1 MFLKRFVLSG
11 VAVLLA
17 VSLAGC
23 GGSSSKP
30 VSVALSSTTA
40 TVDPANTLTLT
51 ATVAN
56 DKNNDGVT
64 WTQSGGGS
72 LTTTTTTATF
82 TAPAATSSVQTITI
96 TATSV
101 ADPTQSVSATLT
113 IPAQLTITT
122 TGGATGSLAG
132 QVGTVYSVQLQT
144 TTGVPPYTWTL
155 APGNTLPACLS
166 MTSSGLITSNGPL
179 TANCAIDP
187 NITFDVTDS
196 GTPPMTASQS
206 LDLIIASAPPV
217 VFSTTTIPPATGTY
231 NAPYSGAVL
240 ASGGTGALTYS
251 LASNSGPLPKGLSLG
266 SASGAIT
273 GTPTAAGT
281 YPFTIQAADPYGDVN
296 TQAYTIT
303 INPATPTLSFAAIAT
318 QTYGAQPFQVS
329 ATDSASTP
337 STGAITYSLTS
348 GQSSAGTVT
357 SSGMVTLTGT
367 GTVYLTATQAATANY
382 TAATATTSFT
392 VTGEAPTLTFATIPT
407 ETYGNAPFS
416 VSVSDSASTPSNG
429 AITYSLTPGQ
439 TSAGTVSSS
448 GLVTIT
454 GAGTIYITA
463 SQAASGDFVATSVNT
478 TITVAPEAPVLSFA
492 AIAAQT
498 FGAQPIQVS
507 ATDSTTTP
515 STGAITYSLT
525 PGLTSAGTVSPSGL
539 VTITGAGTIYLT
551 ATQAASGNYA
561 VGSATTSFTVA
572 QATPTLSFAA
582 ISAQTYGNP
591 SFSVNATSASNGA
604 VTYSLTPGQ
613 TSAGTVTS
621 TGQVTISGAGT
632 IYLTANQAATAN
644 YIAATATTTV
654 TVNPATPT
662 LSFAQIPAQTY
673 GNPSFSVSATSASNG
688 AVTYSLTQGQTSAGS
703 VSTAGQV
710 TISGVGTIYLTATQ
724 AATTNYTTA
733 TATTSFTVS
742 PATATVVLGS
752 LTQTYNGSSLAA
764 TATTTP
770 TGLAV
775 NFSYTGKGGTT
786 YPTSS
791 TAPTNAG
798 TYSVTASINS
808 AAGGMSANYTGSS
821 TGTLTISP
829 ASATVTI
836 GSQTQTYTGSPISA
850 TATTN
855 PTGISVGFTYTG
867 TGTTTYGPSAT
878 APTNAGTYSVAGTIS
893 NPNYTGSGSGTLTIS
908 PATAT
913 VTIGSQTQT
922 YTGSA
927 IPATVTTAPT
937 GLSVTYSYT
946 GTGTTSYGPS
956 ATAPTN
962 AGTYSVA
969 GTISNPNYTGTGSGT
984 LTISPATATVTIGS
998 QTQTY
1003 TGSPISATATT
1014 APTGLTVSFTYT
1026 GTGAT
1031 SYPTSSTAP
1040 TNAGTYSVAGTISNP
1055 NYTGTGSGML
1065 TIQQATATIT
1075 IGSQTQTYNGSPI
1088 SASATTSPSGLS
1100 VTYSYTGTGTTTY
1113 PTSSTPPTNAGTYS
1127 VTGTINSAAG
1137 GLSANYTGSAT
1148 GTLTIQPE
1156 SVNLTFTSVP
1166 TYKTYGNPTFSVT
1179 ASDST
1184 GPVSSGAITY
1194 SVTSGP
1200 ATVGST
1206 TGLVTL
1212 SNPGASAG
1220 TVWLQ
1225 ANQAAY
1231 GNYAAASATANF
1243 TVYPTLTLTPTT
1255 LPTGV
1260 VGTAYNQSLVSLASG
1275 GNGVY
1280 SWTLASGGAN
1290 LTAAGLSLSTGTT
1303 ASGGGVVSGSTPI
1316 ATASPESFSV
1326 TVSDGAGNTATSA
1339 MSVMIN
1345 ASLSV
1350 STTTLPYGFS
1360 GSGAT
1365 YSQPLVAVGGS
1376 GTYSSWAVTTGGTQ
1390 LAALGLSLNT
1400 STGVISNPGTLNPGS
1415 ATFTVKVT
1423 DSKGATAT
1431 SSSLTITIYAPLT
1444 LPAASSTTPGP
1455 ATFGWSYAGYINV
1468 TGGSG
1473 GYPGGGYSWTITNSG
1488 LAAAGFTYT
1497 TSGGSPA
1504 GSQMYISGTAPSTAQ
1519 TINFTVKVTDT
1530 LTGKFTSAI
1539 QYSIVV
1545 GPPIPL
1551 TMNPASGTALP
1562 GAITGENYSNQ
1573 SISLANG
1580 SNSSY
1585 AFSVGVN
1592 GGTVTAGTTWTLP
1605 DNLTASNSGGILA
1618 ISGKPNATTPIT
1630 LVIKGTDSG
1639 QDIAGPNTYT
1649 LAVTNPSPLGG
1660 LPAAGALSSA
1670 TIGQY
1675 YSNTFN
1681 VTGGDQANYTWT
1693 VNTTPLTSGSPFAIG
1708 ATGISV
1714 EDFGGNSLSISGP
1727 CTAYGTA
1734 TLNVSVLD
1742 VGTGQTLGPIQY
1754 TIACNPQQPLA
1765 LTPSSNPLPSGTYNP
1780 TGVSSYPGAQI
1791 YASGGSNSGYVFSV
1805 TVGTTASVVGPA
1817 MTVPIG
1823 NGLTVSAS
1831 GGTLTIAGT
1840 PTQSGDVPLN
1850 VTLNDS
1856 AGDPVASATYQI
1868 ALINPAAGYTVS
1880 GNISYSG
1887 SHTGWTYI
1895 RLNNLSNGNSS
1906 LGTAISEAKLTAG
1919 GAYTIHGVTPGIYE
1933 VNAFMDTL
1941 NNGSQNAADPTGY
1954 SVSSVT
1960 VSTGN
1965 VTTGA
1970 NVQLQDPS
1978 GLSLNSSPTWDSSQ
1992 GFGAF
1997 SGGAL
2002 IDFDIIKSNNIEQ
2015 AAGYTVQWST
2025 DSSFITGVSSQCF
2038 PATGSGSWIVT
2049 GISGS
2054 GPYYFRAAGILGSCA
2069 TPTSTG
2075 PWSAPSP
2082 AMTITAPAGN
2092 AVSGTVTIPS
2102 TVTPTGPLYVGFY
2115 NSSTSQ
2121 IYATEITTP
2130 SNSTPNS
2137 YSVNVPTGSG
2147 YFLFG
2152 ILDQNITGVINA
2164 PGEISNTNQN
2174 NMTTVSITGTTTG
2187 MNLDLT
2193 PYAANVQATVRTQ
2206 NQQSTGLNG
2215 VTTNSYGLDFQVQG
2229 LVKLPVSVELA
2240 TESTPGVLVPT
2251 DVVTGAF
2258 NGNTDEFDYSP
2269 NLNGDIPAQGDHY
2282 NLLITYSDSTPSV
2295 PDTQTV
2301 TVTVGAPLNA
2311 FATNLAPD
2319 TTGISMMPGFS
2330 WSYPTNASSYNYR
2343 FQLHDS
2349 NGNRIWRIPGDNSN
2363 SNYFPSTTTPAITW
2377 AIDPTGSGS
2386 VPSVPLLNS
2395 DSTYWWEIDTTD
2407 ANGDEAT
2414 TEVAFK
2420 TLGTSL
2426 SLPTTNP
2433 ITLPTTAIINQNY
2446 YGSVSVIGGVEPYN
2460 WNVNWNTDND
2470 GLYWNTGADGSSLI
2484 IQGTP
2489 PNVTTAGN
2497 PVTFQATVY
2506 DSTGASFG
2514 PETYTIAVNPY
2525 ITGDYPVYGQITF
2538 NGCGTDEPP
2547 VTLTLTS
2554 TDGHGIS
2561 QTAISDSTGMYEFP
2575 SVPNGAYSI
2584 TPSIT
2589 GPATSILS
2597 PTSLP
2602 VTVNGTYVNNNNF
2615 NATVGYTVTGMAG
2628 YDGAQT
2634 GPIYLSMD
2642 GCTTPSPGTAITAP
2656 GAFTIHGVPPGVY
2669 TINAWMDGLKKGVPN
2684 LSDPSGSTHN
2694 VVVPNANDANL
2705 SVGLTDPAP
2714 ATLSYAS
2721 GIALANG
2728 FANGAVLNIS
2738 PVYLQN
2744 SLGNGAAEAATSYT
2758 VQWSTTSNFS
2768 TIAGSA
2774 SFPAAGWDTGYWIL
2788 NTATI
2793 SGLTQGDA
2801 YYFRTQGVAG
2811 TSTSNWSNVMGPVTI
2826 SAPPT
2831 SNTVSG
2837 QITFSQKATGPL
2849 YVGFFNQN
2857 TMQVY
2862 LTQVGTAAAPP
2873 TSPASYSLQVPTG
2886 NNYYFFAALDQN
2898 NDGIFDPGDITSFN
2912 SLMFTTPAVSISGPA
2927 TENLTLPS
2935 GHSTAVVRTQ
2945 NSYTSLE
2952 WGAPGQ
2958 GYNLLYDITPVG
2970 KLPISVELTSAP
2982 AGSNIVTPADIAW
2995 CFSCGSEDVNS
3006 AFNFT
3011 YNLGSTAPTVGAGYG
3026 VKVGYPD
3033 GTFDTLTPQ
3042 VTGVVPNWPTN
3053 LSPVGPQSVINDSP
3067 DFTWSYPASAGSYL
3081 YHFWLGDDNWNTVW
3095 SIPNEYNLSND
3106 FTSAL
3111 SPSLTLAGGDPTD
3124 PINTP
3129 SISTLTTGA
3138 VYNWD
3143 VEAFDSHGNMATYLS
3158 DLVSGFTTLA
3168 LPNPNPSSL
3177 PSAYLGQ
3184 SYTGTITAT
3193 GGYGGYSY
3201 SVNGNN
3207 CWSCGSVSIGN
3218 GLFANIING
3227 VVTISGSPYQT
3238 GTDSFTVYAV
3248 DTTWSTTIG
3257 PVTYTINIGE
3267 APVTLSGPTSSSAFT
3282 GSSFSENIFVSGGS
3296 GSSYAYKV
3304 GVDGGAYN
3312 SVPNYPSV
3320 LPLADG
3326 LTASF
3331 DGFNELMIGGTL
3343 GSTPATISLSVY
3355 AQDNQGNH
3363 TTQSYTITA
3372 IAPPNGANN
3381 KYLNGTYV
3389 CKMDGFNDSDSSRWT
3404 SVSSFK
3410 ANGAA
3415 GTITSGMWD
3424 TNGRDLSSA
3433 MSGTMTGT
3441 YSIGADNNGLMT
3453 INSIQTSG
3461 GSGTHTGQYAIAL
3474 NNTGSATTATEFR
3487 MVEID
3492 DAGSNPSGQTG
3503 TADCYQAST
3512 GVFGTDIFKG
3522 NSFVFEMNGENGS
3535 GNPNADLG
3543 RFVTS
3548 GGSITGGVIDQAKIT
3563 NASAQETILTGGSYT
3578 VPDATNGRSTLTF
3591 TVSGTNG
3598 GTATFEVY
3606 VIDANRMFLID
3617 TGEVRALSGDVR
3629 KQQQATY
3636 SGTNLNGPFVIY
3648 TQGSDYQN
3656 SAWGYSS
3663 ELMQGTGNGVVSTG
3677 IGSITIN
3684 QSYKDDNGT
3693 YKAGS
3698 DTGGPIDVTFDAANP
3713 GRVTFSAGGSDQGY
3727 LYFFN
3732 NNSAFEMDF
3741 NGPDNYLETGWVEPQ
3756 SESTFTYYVASGDF
3770 LFGQLPRMEAGSNGN
3785 VGELQVGNCAS
3796 SASSCGFTGSV
3807 TTGGE
3812 GDFSWDQSIGAMT
3825 YNWDTTVTGTGSYL
3839 VGSGSKGISCIVISG
3854 TRDACIFNG
3863 DTPSVVIMQQ

>member
-1 MFLKRFVLSG
+1 
-11 VAVLLA
+11 
-17 VSLAGC
+17 
-23 GGSSSKP
+23 
-30 VSVALSSTTA
+30 
-40 TVDPANTLTLT
+40 
-51 ATVAN
+51 
-56 DKNNDGVT
+56 
-64 WTQSGGGS
+64 
-72 LTTTTTTATF
+72 
-82 TAPAATSSVQTITI
+82 
-96 TATSV
+96 
-101 ADPTQSVSATLT
+101 
-113 IPAQLTITT
+113 
-122 TGGATGSLAG
+122 
-132 QVGTVYSVQLQT
+132 
-144 TTGVPPYTWTL
+144 
-155 APGNTLPACLS
+155 
-166 MTSSGLITSNGPL
+166 
-179 TANCAIDP
+179 
-187 NITFDVTDS
+187 
-196 GTPPMTASQS
+196 
-206 LDLIIASAPPV
+206 
-217 VFSTTTIPPATGTY
+217 
-231 NAPYSGAVL
+231 
-240 ASGGTGALTYS
+240 
-251 LASNSGPLPKGLSLG
+251 
-266 SASGAIT
+266 
-273 GTPTAAGT
+273 
-281 YPFTIQAADPYGDVN
+281 
-296 TQAYTIT
+296 
-303 INPATPTLSFAAIAT
+303 
-318 QTYGAQPFQVS
+318 
-329 ATDSASTP
+329 
-337 STGAITYSLTS
+337 
-348 GQSSAGTVT
+348 
-357 SSGMVTLTGT
+357 
-367 GTVYLTATQAATANY
+367 
-382 TAATATTSFT
+382 
-392 VTGEAPTLTFATIPT
+392 
-407 ETYGNAPFS
+407 
-416 VSVSDSASTPSNG
+416 
-429 AITYSLTPGQ
+429 
-439 TSAGTVSSS
+439 
-448 GLVTIT
+448 
-454 GAGTIYITA
+454 
-463 SQAASGDFVATSVNT
+463 
-478 TITVAPEAPVLSFA
+478 
-492 AIAAQT
+492 
-498 FGAQPIQVS
+498 
-507 ATDSTTTP
+507 
-515 STGAITYSLT
+515 
-525 PGLTSAGTVSPSGL
+525 
-539 VTITGAGTIYLT
+539 
-551 ATQAASGNYA
+551 
-561 VGSATTSFTVA
+561 
-572 QATPTLSFAA
+572 
-582 ISAQTYGNP
+582 
-591 SFSVNATSASNGA
+591 
-604 VTYSLTPGQ
+604 
-613 TSAGTVTS
+613 
-621 TGQVTISGAGT
+621 
-632 IYLTANQAATAN
+632 
-644 YIAATATTTV
+644 
-654 TVNPATPT
+654 
-662 LSFAQIPAQTY
+662 
-673 GNPSFSVSATSASNG
+673 
-688 AVTYSLTQGQTSAGS
+688 
-703 VSTAGQV
+703 
-710 TISGVGTIYLTATQ
+710 
-724 AATTNYTTA
+724 
-733 TATTSFTVS
+733 
-742 PATATVVLGS
+742 
-752 LTQTYNGSSLAA
+752 
-764 TATTTP
+764 
-770 TGLAV
+770 
-775 NFSYTGKGGTT
+775 
-786 YPTSS
+786 
-791 TAPTNAG
+791 
-798 TYSVTASINS
+798 
-808 AAGGMSANYTGSS
+808 
-821 TGTLTISP
+821 
-829 ASATVTI
+829 
-836 GSQTQTYTGSPISA
+836 
-850 TATTN
+850 
-855 PTGISVGFTYTG
+855 
-867 TGTTTYGPSAT
+867 
-878 APTNAGTYSVAGTIS
+878 
-893 NPNYTGSGSGTLTIS
+893 
-908 PATAT
+908 
-913 VTIGSQTQT
+913 
-922 YTGSA
+922 
-927 IPATVTTAPT
+927 
-937 GLSVTYSYT
+937 
-946 GTGTTSYGPS
+946 
-956 ATAPTN
+956 
-962 AGTYSVA
+962 
-969 GTISNPNYTGTGSGT
+969 
-984 LTISPATATVTIGS
+984 
-998 QTQTY
+998 
-1003 TGSPISATATT
+1003 
-1014 APTGLTVSFTYT
+1014 
-1026 GTGAT
+1026 
-1031 SYPTSSTAP
+1031 
-1040 TNAGTYSVAGTISNP
+1040 
-1055 NYTGTGSGML
+1055 
-1065 TIQQATATIT
+1065 
-1075 IGSQTQTYNGSPI
+1075 
-1088 SASATTSPSGLS
+1088 

-2002 IDFDIIKSNNIEQ
+2002 IDFDIIKSNDSEQ

-2038 PATGSGSWIVT
+2038 PATGSGNPWIVT